1 MQHLNKWD
9 WRICSTFAAVNKKQE
24 DMTHKQHKIENL
36 TKKKTE
42 QLRYTLRLVMEL
54 VILVVFISKW
64 Y

>member
-36 TKKKTE
+36 TKKNRAVAIYVE
-42 QLRYTLRLVMEL
+42 
-54 VILVVFISKW
+54 IS
-64 Y
+64 YGISYISCFYL